1 MSGSQRILTFLSNSE
16 GRLLVSS
23 LLGDGYAVIHA
34 SPGAPLLNAIRA
46 HKPDL
51 VLVDM
56 DLAILSGLEVVCRIR
71 KDPLYQDLTL
81 VGLGVED
88 DSGTDKAALVAGCAG
103 FIYYPIHVDT
113 FKSRINDYLSGARE
127 ELTLDDRLAYS
138 RLFSEILIEKLE
150 RRLEALERKNLALE
164 AQRER
169 ERNLTLQV
177 LSSLVTLIEAKD
189 PFLNGHSDRVTS
201 HALALARR
209 VGVQGEDLKTLE
221 RACLL
226 HDIGKISIDLSQINK
241 PGPLSPQE
249 WDLVQQHPSTGYR
262 ILSAIDFL
270 QDEALITRH
279 HHRRY
284 EEYQNLPEIPS
295 RIRKMACILTLSDA
309 FDAMTTQRSYNYPR
323 PVVDAKVE
331 LLRCRGTQF
340 DPALVE
346 AFIQLLQEE
355 RVVAAD
361 R

>member
-1 MSGSQRILTFLSNSE
+1 MPSSQRILTFLNNSE
-16 GRLLVSS
+16 GRLLVSA
-23 LLGDGYAVIHA
+23 LLGEGYTVIHA
-34 SPGAPLLNAIRA
+34 SAGAPILDAIRA
-46 HKPDL
+46 HVPDL

-56 DLAILSGLEVVCRIR
+56 DLPVLSGLEVVCRIR
-71 KDPLYQDLTL
+71 RDPLYQDLTL
-81 VGLGVED
+81 VGLGAED

-103 FIYYPIHVDT
+103 FIYYPIQVGIFKGRVD
-113 FKSRINDYLSGARE
+113 DYLSGACE
-127 ELTLDDRLAYS
+127 ALTLDDRLTYS
-138 RLFSEILIEKLE
+138 RILSEILIEKLE

-169 ERNLTLQV
+169 ERSLTLQV
-177 LSSLVTLIEAKD
+177 LSSLVALIEAKD
-189 PFLNGHSDRVTS
+189 PFLKGHSGRVTN

-209 VGVQGEDLKTLE
+209 VDVQGEDLKTLE

-226 HDIGKISIDLSQINK
+226 HDIGKISIELSQINK

-249 WDLVQQHPSTGYR
+249 WDIIQQHSSTGHR

-284 EEYQNLPEIPS
+284 EEYWNLPEIPS
-295 RIRKMACILTLSDA
+295 RIRTLACILTLSDA

-331 LLRCRGTQF
+331 LLRCSGTQF
-340 DPALVE
+340 DPALVD
-346 AFIQLLQEE
+346 AFIQLLQEGKTE
-355 RVVAAD
+355 S
-361 R
+361 

>member
-1 MSGSQRILTFLSNSE
+1 MSNSPRILTFLSNSE

-23 LLGDGYAVIHA
+23 LLGEEYTVVHA
-34 SPGAPLLNAIRA
+34 SSWAPLLDAIRA
-46 HKPDL
+46 HVPDL

-56 DLAILSGLEVVCRIR
+56 DLAVLSGLEVVCRIR
-71 KDPLYQDLTL
+71 KDPLYQELTL
-81 VGLGVED
+81 VGLGTEG

-103 FIYYPIHVDT
+103 FIYHPIQADT
-113 FKSRINDYLSGARE
+113 FRGRIDDFLSGARE
-127 ELTLDDRLAYS
+127 ELTLEDRLAYS

-177 LSSLVTLIEAKD
+177 LSSLVALIEAKD
-189 PFLNGHSDRVTS
+189 PFLKGHSGRVTS
-201 HALALARR
+201 HALALART
-209 VGVQGEDLKTLE
+209 VGLQGEDLTTLE

-226 HDIGKISIDLSQINK
+226 HDIGKISIELSQINK

-249 WDLVQQHPSTGYR
+249 WDLIQQHPSTGYR

-284 EEYQNLPEIPS
+284 EEYKGLPEIPS
-295 RIRKMACILTLSDA
+295 RIRTMACILTLSDA

-331 LLRCRGTQF
+331 LLRCSGTQF

-346 AFIQLLQEE
+346 AFILVLQEE
-355 RVVAAD
+355 KGC
-361 R
+361 